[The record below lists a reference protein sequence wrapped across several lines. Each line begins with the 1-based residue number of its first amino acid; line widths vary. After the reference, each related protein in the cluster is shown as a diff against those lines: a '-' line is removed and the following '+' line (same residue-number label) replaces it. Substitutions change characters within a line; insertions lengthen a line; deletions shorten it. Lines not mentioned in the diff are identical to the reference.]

1 MSIYFS
7 GLDLG
12 QVRDYTAMAVV
23 ELDYV
28 DDAPLCRVRHLER
41 FTLGTKYTAI
51 ADCVEKRMEDAPLL
65 GSELIVDHTG
75 VGRGVV
81 DTFRERPAL
90 AHLHAVTITGGEKES
105 RDGND
110 WRVPKRDLVGVV
122 QVLLQS
128 GRLKI
133 APQLREARTLTE
145 EMSAFQVKITDAGN
159 DTYGA
164 WRENQHDDLVL
175 AVALSCWAAT
185 HKAFGRYPGAFHPGA
200 GVKGW
205 G

>member
-1 MSIYFS
+1 M
-7 GLDLG
+7 
-12 QVRDYTAMAVV
+12 
-23 ELDYV
+23 
-28 DDAPLCRVRHLER
+28 
-41 FTLGTKYTAI
+41 
-51 ADCVEKRMEDAPLL
+51 
-65 GSELIVDHTG
+65 
-75 VGRGVV
+75 
-81 DTFRERPAL
+81 
-90 AHLHAVTITGGEKES
+90 
-105 RDGND
+105 
-110 WRVPKRDLVGVV
+110 
-122 QVLLQS
+122 QS

-185 HKAFGRYPGAFHPGA
+185 HKAFRSYPGVFYPGG

-205 G
+205 C